1 MLRIRMSDGLFV
13 FGLDAENIRRLTS
26 GQPIHIE
33 LEKLGGTDRI
43 LIMAGETLAD
53 VAKEIEQA
61 TGVEMPISVA
71 VELFNW
77 EQDCKNKN

>member
-1 MLRIRMSDGLFV
+1 MSDGLFV

-33 LEKLGGTDRI
+33 LEQLGGTDKI

-53 VAKEIEQA
+53 VAKEIEEV
-61 TGVEMPISVA
+61 TGIRLPMFDIPEGM
-71 VELFNW
+71 
-77 EQDCKNKN
+77 Q